1 MSTIEMAPKL
11 GLLRAQD
18 MALAED
24 FFSIREH
31 MRNYSVK
38 GFKFL
43 STC

>member
-11 GLLRAQD
+11 GLLRAKD

-24 FFSIREH
+24 FFSIRKH
-31 MRNYSVK
+31 MRNDIVK
-38 GFKFL
+38 RLKFL